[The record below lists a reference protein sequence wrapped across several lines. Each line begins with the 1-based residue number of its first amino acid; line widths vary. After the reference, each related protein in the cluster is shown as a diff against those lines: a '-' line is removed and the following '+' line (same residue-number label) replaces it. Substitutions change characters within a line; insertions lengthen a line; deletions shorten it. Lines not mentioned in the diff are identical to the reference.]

1 MSPIREEPPSHEQ
14 EMDSAD
20 RTPTRGLKYA
30 IKSSFANPDMKV
42 DYNTIFAEEK
52 AKITNKNML

>member
-1 MSPIREEPPSHEQ
+1 MQ

-20 RTPTRGLKYA
+20 RTPTRDLKYA